1 MVDFPKTKIALRK
14 KYKNG
19 GQKSKRY
26 LALALKLWPFHF
38 CMSLVTHISQKPFN
52 DLEIKIRELLSSDFL
67 IKWKTN
73 VEHFFQL
80 FCDTIA
86 KISADT
92 LRLNKKK
99 QTHGWKALIL
109 CEFTS
114 MEPHS
119 TWGLIWK
126 TYQHNH

>member
-1 MVDFPKTKIALRK
+1 MVDFPKTKTALRK

-19 GQKSKRY
+19 RQKSKRY

-52 DLEIKIRELLSSDFL
+52 DLEIKIREPLTSNFL

-80 FCDTIA
+80 FYDTIA

-99 QTHGWKALIL
+99 TNTW
-109 CEFTS
+109 
-114 MEPHS
+114 MESSDSVWIYIYGTPQHLRFNMENLS
-119 TWGLIWK
+119 T
-126 TYQHNH
+126 

>member
-1 MVDFPKTKIALRK
+1 MVDFPKTKTALRK

-52 DLEIKIRELLSSDFL
+52 DLEIKIREPLTSNFL

-99 QTHGWKALIL
+99 TNTW
-109 CEFTS
+109 
-114 MEPHS
+114 MESSDSVWIYIYGTPQHLRFNMENLS
-119 TWGLIWK
+119 T
-126 TYQHNH
+126 

>member
-99 QTHGWKALIL
+99 TNTW
-109 CEFTS
+109 
-114 MEPHS
+114 MESSDSVWIYIYGTPQHLRFNMENLS
-119 TWGLIWK
+119 T
-126 TYQHNH
+126 

>member
-1 MVDFPKTKIALRK
+1 MVDFPKTKTALRK

-92 LRLNKKK
+92 LRLNKKNK
-99 QTHGWKALIL
+99 HMDGKLWFCVNLHLWNPTAL
-109 CEFTS
+109 EV
-114 MEPHS
+114 
-119 TWGLIWK
+119 
-126 TYQHNH
+126 

>member
-1 MVDFPKTKIALRK
+1 MVDFPKTKTALRK

-19 GQKSKRY
+19 RQKSKRY

-52 DLEIKIRELLSSDFL
+52 DLEIKIREPLTSNFL

-99 QTHGWKALIL
+99 TNTW
-109 CEFTS
+109 
-114 MEPHS
+114 MESSDSVWIYIYGTPQHLRFNMENLS
-119 TWGLIWK
+119 T
-126 TYQHNH
+126 

>member
-1 MVDFPKTKIALRK
+1 MVDFPKTKTALRK

-99 QTHGWKALIL
+99 TNTW
-109 CEFTS
+109 
-114 MEPHS
+114 MESSDSVWIYIYGTPQHLRFNMENLS
-119 TWGLIWK
+119 T
-126 TYQHNH
+126 

>member
-1 MVDFPKTKIALRK
+1 MVDFPKTKTALRK

-19 GQKSKRY
+19 RQKSKRY

-99 QTHGWKALIL
+99 TNTW
-109 CEFTS
+109 
-114 MEPHS
+114 MESSDSVWIYIYGTPQHLRFNMENLS
-119 TWGLIWK
+119 T
-126 TYQHNH
+126 